1 MICSKFFINSYNLTH
16 YGASTIIIYQVTA
29 NHHKSGGRNKPK
41 HAKCSICKGA
51 TRGFVTVFLDLG
63 SNDKED
69 GGGKMPA
76 AAKSGDVINIDGD
89 SDNDEEDSLE
99 KLLNL
104 WDGLWK
110 ELESLCGSEDN
121 NSDDVEEES
130 VVANDRRSDQAV
142 ANICDAID
150 LTQPSPPREKV
161 QNDST
166 LLHNFFY
173 NREQYNRE
181 QSSTLQYEK
190 NQSRIQQIIKRL
202 KYIHIAIMKKSQQST
217 SICSSS
223 SKMSRQLEKFR
234 SKVLNLQSANTDLT
248 SQADKLQGD
257 NDRLSSEL
265 STMEQQVTNQKV
277 AVERIKVKYESKVKD
292 FNNMENSYQKY
303 MRKTE
308 AEKQSLHRNISK
320 LQLEYKRL
328 SNTQGIQD
336 TEEMVEIQRKYSKMT
351 NDLHNIKAA
360 NNKLRHELDNKERQF
375 ELIHEKEK
383 KERTRLMKQIIKME
397 NEKVGRTTVAAFVER
412 RTTSSNDQ
420 SSSLAP
426 SRVDKLAQ
434 KPPPSRSSTTISTS
448 TNAQRGNK
456 AMNALDRASSKQ
468 SRKPSNHLK
477 RQGSPTH
484 KSTYEMQNSRS
495 MDDDQ
500 EESSQS
506 NGVQLM
512 MNTGKSKKR
521 RHQSSIGVGSS
532 IGNSSSREISGTE
545 NNRRK
550 KKKIASSLA
559 AASSK
564 STSNKRS
571 CKVSATIETKG
582 KISSFFGQSKNPCR
596 RPLSPPGER
605 FGGNNRDRFVTDV
618 NGNLP
623 DEPVMDQWGNHK
635 FDRPE
640 YNSDDYGD
648 W

>member
-1 MICSKFFINSYNLTH
+1 
-16 YGASTIIIYQVTA
+16 
-29 NHHKSGGRNKPK
+29 
-41 HAKCSICKGA
+41 
-51 TRGFVTVFLDLG
+51 
-63 SNDKED
+63 
-69 GGGKMPA
+69 MP
-76 AAKSGDVINIDGD
+76 AAKSGGDVVNIDGD

-104 WDGLWK
+104 WDGLWQ
-110 ELESLCGSEDN
+110 ELESLCGSDN
-121 NSDDVEEES
+121 SSDDEEVE

-166 LLHNFFY
+166 LLY
-173 NREQYNRE
+173 NRK

-190 NQSRIQQIIKRL
+190 NQARVQQIIKRL

-217 SICSSS
+217 LTCSSS

-234 SKVLNLQSANTDLT
+234 SKVLNLQSTNTDLT
-248 SQADKLQGD
+248 SQADKLQSD
-257 NDRLSSEL
+257 NDRLSTEL
-265 STMEQQVTNQKV
+265 STMEQQVTSQRV
-277 AVERIKVKYESKVKD
+277 AVERIKVKYEAKAKD
-292 FNNMENSYQKY
+292 FSNMENSYQKY

-308 AEKQSLHRNISK
+308 AEKQSLHGNISK

-328 SNTQGIQD
+328 SNIQGIQD

-375 ELIHEKEK
+375 ELIYEKGK
-383 KERTRLMKQIIKME
+383 KESSKLRKQIIRME

-412 RTTSSNDQ
+412 RTISSSDQ

-434 KPPPSRSSTTISTS
+434 KPPPSRSSTTISAS
-448 TNAQRGNK
+448 NNVQQGNK

-477 RQGSPTH
+477 RQGSPLTH
-484 KSTYEMQNSRS
+484 KSTYQYQMQNSRGS

-500 EESSQS
+500 EGEDST
-506 NGVQLM
+506 NPRGVQLM

-521 RHQSSIGVGSS
+521 RHQSSSGVGSS

-550 KKKIASSLA
+550 KKKITSSLA

-564 STSNKRS
+564 SASTKRS
-571 CKVSATIETKG
+571 CKVSATIEKSKG
-582 KISSFFGQSKNPCR
+582 QISSFF
-596 RPLSPPGER
+596 RPPELDV
-605 FGGNNRDRFVTDV
+605 GNT
-618 NGNLP
+618 
-623 DEPVMDQWGNHK
+623 
-635 FDRPE
+635 FDPHRHV
-640 YNSDDYGD
+640 SDI
-648 W
+648 